1 MMDEQSS
8 HFNLGFRE
16 MPDGISR
23 GSLAYGLRL
32 SLLNSV
38 DDCQDFLKP
47 HIKSDWEIF
56 FAGVNWPSGQI
67 KANVQFALMDDR
79 DTAYEKT
86 KSEGATIILD
96 ESDRR
101 TPRFDVNLDER
112 RTGVDRRLKSGEHVE
127 RPKSGRH
134 ETAGEIKV
142 F

>member
-1 MMDEQSS
+1 
-8 HFNLGFRE
+8 
-16 MPDGISR
+16 
-23 GSLAYGLRL
+23 
-32 SLLNSV
+32 
-38 DDCQDFLKP
+38 LKP
-47 HIKSDWEIF
+47 HIKSNWEIF
-56 FAGVNWPSGQI
+56 FAGVSWPSGQI

-96 ESDRR
+96 ESDRG

-112 RTGVDRRLKSGEHVE
+112 RTGVDRRLKSGERVE
-127 RPKSGRH
+127 RPKPGRH